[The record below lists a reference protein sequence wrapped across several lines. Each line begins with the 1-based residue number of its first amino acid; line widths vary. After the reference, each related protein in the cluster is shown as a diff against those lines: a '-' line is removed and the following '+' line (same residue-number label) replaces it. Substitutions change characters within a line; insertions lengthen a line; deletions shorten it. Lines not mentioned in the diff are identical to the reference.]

1 MGRGS
6 ETIELVQVSTAKRE
20 ELAPALEKGNI
31 LFFPQTPFE
40 LNSQDRQA
48 LLSIAEVPGAHHKN
62 IAFKPRTHKVTGLS
76 HVPAASRAPVENAL
90 KAYTAWAIRFVA
102 DLLPAYA
109 RGWQVDYSSFRPV
122 EEENRDLPW
131 KKRNDLIHTDAF
143 PSRPT
148 HGALILRF
156 FTNLN
161 PTRERVWVVGRPF
174 AAIAPEYAMA
184 AGLRKFAAPAR
195 SPLGT
200 VWNSV
205 LRAARLAGVRT
216 PDRSPYDHFMLA
228 FHDYL
233 KRNADFQKDC
243 PKSEFRFPPGSSWM
257 VFTDIVPH
265 SVISGQYALE
275 QTFIVSP
282 DALSSRENAPISILE
297 AISGMRLAPKRS
309 FAS

>member
-1 MGRGS
+1 MERGNGP
-6 ETIELVQVSTAKRE
+6 IELVQVSTANRE
-20 ELAPALEKGNI
+20 NLAPALEEGNI

-48 LLSIAEVPGAHHKN
+48 LLSIADVPGAHHKN
-62 IAFKPRTHKVTGLS
+62 IAFKPRAQKVTGLS
-76 HVPAASRAPVENAL
+76 HVPPHSRASVEHAL
-90 KAYTAWAIRFVA
+90 KSYSEWAIRFVA
-102 DLLPAYA
+102 ELLPSYA

-122 EEENRDLPW
+122 EEQNRELPW

-148 HGALILRF
+148 HGGLILRF

-161 PTRERVWVVGRPF
+161 PSQDRVWVVGRPF
-174 AAIAPEYAMA
+174 AVIAPEHAVP
-184 AGLRKFAAPAR
+184 AGLSKFAAQAR
-195 SPLGT
+195 SPLGRA
-200 VWNSV
+200 WNS
-205 LRAARLAGVRT
+205 LRRSARTAGLPFT
-216 PDRSPYDHFMLA
+216 DRSPYDRFMLA

-233 KRNADFQKDC
+233 KANENFQQSC
-243 PKSEFRFPPGSSWM
+243 PKSQFRFPPGSSWM

-297 AISGMRLAPKRS
+297 SISGTLLAAR
-309 FAS
+309 A